1 MKKEFVI
8 IDPVGLHARPAT
20 LLVNEASKFA
30 ADSKIIVGDKEAN
43 LKSIMGVMS
52 LGISNGAEFDI
63 DCDGSDAE
71 EASAA
76 ISNIIIENN
85 IGEVR

>member
-8 IDPVGLHARPAT
+8 VDPVGLHARPAT

-52 LGISNGAEFDI
+52 LGISNGAEFSI
-63 DCDGSDAE
+63 EADGSDSEDAIV
-71 EASAA
+71 A
-76 ISNIIIENN
+76 ISNIIIENS

>member
-1 MKKEFVI
+1 MRKEFI
-8 IDPVGLHARPAT
+8 IVDPVGLHARPAT

-52 LGISNGAEFDI
+52 LGISNGAEFAI
-63 DCDGSDAE
+63 ECDGSDAE
-71 EASAA
+71 AASAA
-76 ISNIIIENN
+76 ISNVIIENN